1 MSRRCAR
8 IAVLLLVCGCSTT
21 EWVREDRNQEETDKD
36 IVDCTRY
43 AQREASNRAAG
54 FYGPTYGPG
63 AYRTQGRMMDEAGLT
78 DYCMRSKGYRLVP
91 KQQ

>member
-1 MSRRCAR
+1 MSRRACLAMLFVLCA
-8 IAVLLLVCGCSTT
+8 CGTT
-21 EWVREDRNQEETDKD
+21 EWVREDRNAEETDKD

-63 AYRTQGRMMDEAGLT
+63 SYGTQNRMLDEAGMT
-78 DYCMRSKGYRLVP
+78 DYCMRAKGYRREAR
-91 KQQ
+91 QQ

>member
-1 MSRRCAR
+1 MTRR
-8 IAVLLLVCGCSTT
+8 AVVAGLLFLSACSTT
-21 EWVREDRNQEETDKD
+21 EWVREDRNAEETDKD

-63 AYRTQGRMMDEAGLT
+63 SYGTQNRMLDEAGLT
-78 DYCMRSKGYRLVP
+78 DFCMHSKGYRRQP
-91 KQQ
+91 KER

>member
-1 MSRRCAR
+1 MMRSAVYL
-8 IAVLLLVCGCSTT
+8 AVLLLCACASTT
-21 EWVREDRNQEETDKD
+21 EWVREDRNVEETDKD

-63 AYRTQGRMMDEAGLT
+63 SYGTRNRMLDEAGMT
-78 DYCMRSKGYRLVP
+78 DYCMRSKGYQLQP
-91 KQQ
+91 KQR